1 MKFPK
6 SYNITAKIPPN
17 SLLEGFASHNT
28 CNCLLFT
35 HDSRKQGEGKQ
46 NHTAMM
52 FLLVQIIN
60 GERGGSPTLRAL
72 FHFASNLQG
81 SHCNGYL
88 WEAMWIT
95 IHETFYLLSN
105 FELTILH
112 WGFKKADLFICKSI
126 PNWGRGNS
134 QAHYTGGGEVRGK
147 FLTQT
152 EQPPFVSFVFL
163 PSNLPLKFVRIHK
176 RQSGLWQIV

>member
-6 SYNITAKIPPN
+6 SYNITAKIPPS

-81 SHCNGYL
+81 SHCNGYCNGYL

-134 QAHYTGGGEVRGK
+134 QAHYTGGGGR
-147 FLTQT
+147 
-152 EQPPFVSFVFL
+152 
-163 PSNLPLKFVRIHK
+163 
-176 RQSGLWQIV
+176 